1 MNGAGLNN
9 CWSDRLALQG
19 LQTMEIRQLRY
30 FLDIAQTEHLTDS
43 ARNLFVTQSTLS
55 HGLRQL
61 EDELGMQLFERVG
74 RGLRLSQAGQ
84 VFRQY
89 AERALRE
96 VEAGRSMLADISG
109 LNTGTLTG
117 RYPHLFKYL
126 GRTYRGGVCAA
137 LPTHCH

>member
-96 VEAGRSMLADISG
+96 VEAGRSMLAIS
-109 LNTGTLTG
+109 
-117 RYPHLFKYL
+117 R
-126 GRTYRGGVCAA
+126 A
-137 LPTHCH
+137 